1 MNPFGARVGK
11 SAKIALAFF
20 ACAVA
25 TMAVRAQG
33 QPIQVGLQKQLF
45 LDDYILAATAGTTRK
60 LHQPVKDP
68 GNPLISPP
76 APLAGNPELLHL
88 GGSVI
93 YDQEENLF
101 KMWYEANNA
110 TRTHAAMAYATST
123 DGINWDMPCFNK
135 ISYPEW
141 TMPGC
146 SEGENNFL
154 FEGKVDNSYAELVVS
169 AFKDNHETD
178 PSRRY
183 KMVYRNDDVGAGT
196 GSVWAAFSP
205 DGINWSGETGP
216 IILDADS
223 FHSALWDPGLGKYV
237 VHSRFN
243 RNHHA
248 SLPPQ
253 RQVLQSESDDF
264 VTWRTHGVILKP
276 DEHDPPD
283 TEFYN
288 MEWMPYEDVFVGF
301 ISVFHTA
308 TDKLD
313 VQLAF
318 SRDDRNWVRAG
329 NREVFIPNSPA
340 PDAYDNG
347 MIWNVLQHP
356 IVVGDE
362 IFIYYNGASGLHGAY
377 WSGDPQGGGIALAK
391 LRLDGFVSMN
401 TDATGTLTTK
411 PLAMTGDQ
419 LVINADAKEGSIR
432 VEILNEDNLPIAG
445 FSKED
450 AVPVDKDAIRQT
462 VRWKQG
468 SDVSPLAGKTI
479 SLRFYLDRSRLF
491 AFQFTPNR

>member
-1 MNPFGARVGK
+1 MVNMTQYFLTLLLV
-11 SAKIALAFF
+11 LF
-20 ACAVA
+20 AITGTANTDPVEIG
-25 TMAVRAQG
+25 TT
-33 QPIQVGLQKQLF
+33 KQLF
-45 LDDYILAATAGTTRK
+45 LDDYLVAAADGVFPV
-60 LHQPVKDP
+60 LNQPVKDP

-76 APLAGNPELLHL
+76 APLAGNPELVHL

-377 WSGDPQGGGIALAK
+377 WSGDPQGGVIALAK